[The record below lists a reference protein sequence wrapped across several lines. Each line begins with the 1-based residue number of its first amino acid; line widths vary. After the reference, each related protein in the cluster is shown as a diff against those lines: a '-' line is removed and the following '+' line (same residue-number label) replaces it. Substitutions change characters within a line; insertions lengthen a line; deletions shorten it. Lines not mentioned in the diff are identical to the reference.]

1 MQGAPSVAAGLF
13 RFLDEERVQYCAL
26 GDLRGYPQSINKS
39 IDLIVSRRTQLDL
52 PVLLKSFCD
61 RAQLQLIDRATS
73 SDEASQFLL
82 AWPNRA
88 GRPEFLSLCLRSD
101 YLRYGRRLWT
111 AAALLRDRTVAT
123 EPQQDCI
130 VYAPPP
136 STEFVRH
143 LLHCIDRNELTERD
157 GEHLARQWRLDP
169 EGAAREVARFWDVGR
184 EGGVI
189 LRAAVAQQWMPVRAA
204 RDALHAAL
212 AFHNVPSPVSG
223 HSELRRAWR
232 RYMHPQ
238 GMLIACL
245 GPEGAGKREV
255 IEALTSRPLAP
266 FERGESMHLRPYVM
280 RPRPASEEAA
290 PALRPRGRFGAIG
303 KLTMFALD
311 YWVGYWSR
319 IRPSLVRST
328 LLVSDSYFDDV
339 LVDPRRYR
347 LHRPR
352 AFARL
357 LAPWIPQPALWLVFD
372 VPARVLRE
380 RRGASDEREL
390 DRQRS
395 EYRRVLRG
403 RRNVVVLDAS
413 QPVEQVIADAERAI
427 VAQAA
432 RRTARRLGLPVEAVD
447 NPTAARVLVF
457 FCRRNVA
464 LVSRCVRAIF
474 NSDIRCRIPSDIH
487 LPHPYGITIHAHAA
501 LGRRVTVMQ
510 QATIAPRDPAD
521 SGAPIIGDDVYIGA
535 GARVL
540 GDVKIGD
547 RVVIGA
553 NAVVTRDVP
562 PGSTVV
568 GANRIIAGRL
578 ALVVK
583 RAEGTASQ
591 FSAHSQRFPR

>member
-13 RFLDEERVQYCAL
+13 RFLDEEGAEYCVL
-26 GDLRGYPQSINKS
+26 GDARGYPAGVADRL
-39 IDLIVSRRTQLDL
+39 DLIVSKQMQRAA
-52 PVLLKSFCD
+52 PALLKAFCD
-61 RAQLQLIDRATS
+61 RAQLQLLDRPTA

-82 AWPNRA
+82 AWSGRT

-111 AAALLRDRTVAT
+111 AAEMLKHRGAASERSSGRDGICV
-123 EPQQDCI
+123 
-130 VYAPPP
+130 PPAAR
-136 STEFVRH
+136 EFVRH
-143 LLHCIDRNELTERD
+143 LLHCIDRNELTDRD

-169 EGAAREVARFWDVGR
+169 EGAAREVARFWDVSR

-189 LRAAVAQQWMPVRAA
+189 LRAAVAQQWAPVRAA
-204 RDALHAAL
+204 RTALHAAL
-212 AFHNVPSPVSG
+212 AFHNVPSPASG
-223 HSELRRAWR
+223 RSELLRLWR
-232 RYMHPQ
+232 RYMRPQ

-245 GPEGAGKREV
+245 GPDGAGKREV
-255 IEALTSRPLAP
+255 IEALTTHPLAP
-266 FERGESMHLRPYVM
+266 FERGQSMQLRPYVM
-280 RPRPASEEAA
+280 RPRRTSDEPSA
-290 PALRPRGRFGAIG
+290 RKPRGRLGTIA
-303 KLTMFALD
+303 KLMMFAAD
-311 YWVGYWSR
+311 YWIGYWSR

-347 LHRPR
+347 MHRPR

-372 VPARVLRE
+372 VPAHVLRE
-380 RRGASDEREL
+380 RRGANDEREL
-390 DRQRS
+390 DRQRR

-413 QPVEQVIADAERAI
+413 QPLEQVIADAERAI

-432 RRTARRLGLPVEAVD
+432 RRTARRLGLPVDAID
-447 NPTAARVLVF
+447 NPRDAKLLLF
-457 FCRRNVA
+457 FCRRNVPI
-464 LVSRCVRAIF
+464 VSRLVRVIF
-474 NSDIRCRIPSDIH
+474 NCDIQCRIPSDIH
-487 LPHPYGITIHAHAA
+487 LPHPYGIVIHAQAA
-501 LGRRVTVMQ
+501 LGRRVTLMQ
-510 QATIAPRDPAD
+510 QATIAARDPAEG
-521 SGAPIIGDDVYIGA
+521 GAPIIGDDVYIGA

-562 PGSTVV
+562 AGSTVV

-578 ALVVK
+578 ALVTK
-583 RAEGTASQ
+583 REAQAAARLPRDT
-591 FSAHSQRFPR
+591 QRVLR

>member
-13 RFLDEERVQYCAL
+13 RFLDEEGVEYCAL
-26 GDLRGYPQSINKS
+26 GDVRGYPVSVADGV
-39 IDLIVSRRTQLDL
+39 DLIVARRTQLML
-52 PVLLKSFCD
+52 PALLKAFCD
-61 RAQLQLIDRATS
+61 RAQLQLIDRPTLS
-73 SDEASQFLL
+73 NEASRFLL

-101 YLRYGRRLWT
+101 YLRHGRRLWT
-111 AAALLRDRTVAT
+111 ASELLKQRALASESREQCEIYVPPAAK
-123 EPQQDCI
+123 
-130 VYAPPP
+130 
-136 STEFVRH
+136 EFVRH
-143 LLHCIDRNELTERD
+143 LLHCIDRNELTDRD

-169 EGAAREVARFWDVGR
+169 EGAAREVARFWDVSR

-189 LRAAVAQQWMPVRAA
+189 LRAAVAEQWAPVRAA
-204 RDALHAAL
+204 RNALHAAL
-212 AFHNVPSPVSG
+212 AFHNVPSPASG
-223 HSELRRAWR
+223 RSELRRLWGR
-232 RYMHPQ
+232 CMRPQ

-255 IEALTSRPLAP
+255 IDALAAHPLAP
-266 FERGESMHLRPYVM
+266 FERGQSMHLRPYVM
-280 RPRPASEEAA
+280 RPRRTPDGATQT
-290 PALRPRGRFGAIG
+290 RKPRGRLGTIA
-303 KLTMFALD
+303 KLMMFAAD
-311 YWVGYWSR
+311 YWIGYWTR

-347 LHRPR
+347 MHRPR
-352 AFARL
+352 ACARL

-372 VPARVLRE
+372 VPAHVLRE
-380 RRGASDEREL
+380 RRGANDEGEL

-403 RRNVVVLDAS
+403 RRNVVVLDAG

-427 VAQAA
+427 VAQAS
-432 RRTARRLGLPVEAVD
+432 RRTAHRLGLPVDAID
-447 NPTAARVLVF
+447 NPTAARVLLF
-457 FCRRNVA
+457 FCRRNIV
-464 LVSRCVRAIF
+464 LVSRFVRAIF
-474 NSDIRCRIPSDIH
+474 NSDIQCRIPHDIH
-487 LPHPYGITIHAHAA
+487 LPHPYGIAIHPLAA

-510 QATIAPRDPAD
+510 QATIAPRDPAEG
-521 SGAPIIGDDVYIGA
+521 GAPIIGDDVYIGA

-540 GDVKIGD
+540 GDVKIGE

-562 PGSTVV
+562 AGSTVV

-578 ALVVK
+578 ALVAT
-583 RAEGTASQ
+583 REEGSTTHRPSHA
-591 FSAHSQRFPR
+591 QRIPR